1 MGGSDIATFL
11 DAVATVDV
19 ITANNNDV
27 KLIETRNVHFA

>member
-1 MGGSDIATFL
+1 MSGSDVATFL

-19 ITANNNDV
+19 LMANNNDV